1 MIIRPIKVVR
11 NSSHVPN
18 LMAICARGG
27 AMNNRAIDP
36 TIPPKKAL
44 KVVIPI
50 ALKPFP
56 CTVIGYP
63 SRVMNRES
71 EVPGV
76 FINTAV
82 IFPP

>member
-1 MIIRPIKVVR
+1 
-11 NSSHVPN
+11 
-18 LMAICARGG
+18 
-27 AMNNRAIDP
+27 MNNNAKDP
-36 TIPPKKAL
+36 IIPPIKAL

-50 ALKPFP
+50 ALKPSP
-56 CTVIGYP
+56 LTVIGYP
-63 SRVMNRES
+63 SKVINNES